1 MRGSSRRWPVLE
13 NLKEVEKSALLKEVK
28 SFAERKARFV
38 AAVCNDLGDQ
48 LEVTYFFNETPGMNM
63 STLRTRVGKDDEL
76 PSITGIY
83 LTAVLNENEFKE
95 LFGLKIMDIAIDFGG
110 HMLLAQDSPTL
121 PMLKESRETAKKG
134 SE

>member
-1 MRGSSRRWPVLE
+1 MLE
-13 NLKEVEKSALLKEVK
+13 NMKEIDKSALLREVK
-28 SFAERKARFV
+28 SYAERKARFV
-38 AAVCNDLGDQ
+38 VAVCNDMGDKF
-48 LEVTYFFNETPGMNM
+48 EITYFFNDSPGMNM
-63 STLRTRVGKDDEL
+63 SSLRTTVGKDEEL

-95 LFGLKIMDIAIDFGG
+95 LFGLKITDIAIDFGG

-121 PMLKESRETAKKG
+121 PMLKASAENAKKG

>member
-1 MRGSSRRWPVLE
+1 MLD
-13 NLKEVEKSALLKEVK
+13 NMKEIDKSALLREVK
-28 SFAERKARFV
+28 GYAERKARFV
-38 AAVCNDLGDQ
+38 VAVCNDLGDRF
-48 LEVTYFFNETPGMNM
+48 EITYFFNDSPGMNM
-63 STLRTRVGKDDEL
+63 SSLRTTVGKDEEL

-95 LFGLKIMDIAIDFGG
+95 MFGLKITDMAIDFGG

-121 PMLKESRETAKKG
+121 PMLKATAETARKG